1 MVDIVAVYRKAR
13 KKDALACSEREDC
26 DNVAAGVMGEFRT
39 KRIYTLYFHILEKTD
54 HLKR

>member
-54 HLKR
+54 HSKR